1 MHRYVWRGAT
11 SNFGDALNDLIWPLL
26 LPGRFAEDADASDAP
41 SSKPGA
47 SKLGAPKA
55 GVPRS
60 CACQT
65 GACQSGACQPGAP
78 ETGAR
83 QNGARQT
90 GAPETGALQT
100 GALQTGA
107 FQNAIPHTGA
117 PHADAPFTGA
127 RLACAADADNLAPLF
142 LGIGSVLDAR
152 HPPDRRKVVAGA
164 GFGGYAAPASL
175 DGTWE
180 IYWVRGPRTAQQLGL
195 PASFGLGD
203 PASLLPLVH
212 KAEPS
217 GLSGPATGSPA
228 GPIGFMPHFESLARG
243 AWAAAASAA
252 GVMLI
257 DPRAP
262 PGPIV
267 SQIAGCRILL
277 SEALH
282 GVVVADALRLPWVAL
297 APVVPVHRAK
307 WLDWADSLDLTIRFH
322 AMPASTPR
330 ERLEAIF
337 APKGRSLRTCL
348 DLACALA
355 QRLDRGAACLD
366 RAVGALRQAA
376 AAAPQLSP
384 DRDLARAQGRM
395 LDRLRTF
402 RADQD
407 GSAAWG
413 GRAGRLG

>member
-26 LPGRFAEDADASDAP
+26 LPGRFAEDADVADMP
-41 SSKPGA
+41 A
-47 SKLGAPKA
+47 SKLPASKLPTPKLDPSKPDA
-55 GVPRS
+55 S
-60 CACQT
+60 K
-65 GACQSGACQPGAP
+65 SGAP
-78 ETGAR
+78 EARVTPSGVSPTGDP
-83 QNGARQT
+83 QT
-90 GAPETGALQT
+90 AT
-100 GALQTGA
+100 
-107 FQNAIPHTGA
+107 NHTGA
-117 PHADAPFTGA
+117 PCTGA
-127 RLACAADADNLAPLF
+127 RLTGGADADNRAPLF

-212 KAEPS
+212 EASPS
-217 GLSGPATGSPA
+217 RLSGPGTDPPAGRPVGRPA
-228 GPIGFMPHFESLARG
+228 GPIGFMPHFESLNRG
-243 AWAAAASAA
+243 AWEAAASAA

-267 SQIAGCRILL
+267 SQMASCRLLL

-322 AMPASTPR
+322 PMPASTPR

-337 APKGRSLRTCL
+337 APKGRGLRTCL
-348 DLACALA
+348 SYACALA
-355 QRLDRGAACLD
+355 QRVDRRNACLD
-366 RAVGALRQAA
+366 RAVAALRQAA